1 MVKIQKAYKGF
12 KTRSILLP
20 MRRSFGP
27 RGVAKLE
34 AVAQGYVTRRIMQLK
49 DVKMRISLIKDHDI
63 EGYGNDLENKKVFRS
78 GSFKESRKNAC
89 NKLVSLLG

>member
-1 MVKIQKAYKGF
+1 
-12 KTRSILLP
+12 

-34 AVAQGYVTRRIMQLK
+34 ALARGYVTRRIMRLK
-49 DVKMRISLIKDHDI
+49 DVRMSIELIKDHDI

-78 GSFKESRKNAC
+78 GSFKESRNNASYKLI
-89 NKLVSLLG
+89 NLVSQLHRRG